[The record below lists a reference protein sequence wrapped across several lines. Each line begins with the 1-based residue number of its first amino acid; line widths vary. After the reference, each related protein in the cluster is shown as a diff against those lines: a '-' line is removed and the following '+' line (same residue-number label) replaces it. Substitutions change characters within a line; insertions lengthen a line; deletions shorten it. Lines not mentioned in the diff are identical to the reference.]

1 MKSRLVAP
9 CWNLSKKR
17 AFHLAAFAADAER
30 CLERYERLA
39 EQALQYAC
47 RLRLISRNAR
57 RFLFC
62 QSSSLLTREKLLSA
76 FLRGRVTEGRP
87 CTILELPPDPF
98 RRRGSL
104 PQKHKT
110 NTGAK
115 TNIGALHPFRRECSL
130 PAGRKLSGLWQW
142 LVGCLGPRM
151 RQLVAVRDAVVPQPR
166 QGHAWHLH
174 HGWVGRCRRSVGSAD
189 LLL

>member
-104 PQKHKT
+104 WTSLWHQRHKT

-115 TNIGALHPFRRECSL
+115 TNIGALHPFRRALWPSWTAPDARRRPRALDGLLVRRPSVRAELSTRDGET
-130 PAGRKLSGLWQW
+130 GRSS
-142 LVGCLGPRM
+142 P
-151 RQLVAVRDAVVPQPR
+151 
-166 QGHAWHLH
+166 
-174 HGWVGRCRRSVGSAD
+174 
-189 LLL
+189 